1 MPRLAAWDRNGEK
14 SENKTDFLKSPSIDL
29 KTRAAPKKNSLNN
42 PNANLD
48 LKQYWWS
55 LLIET

>member
-14 SENKTDFLKSPSIDL
+14 SENQTDFLKSPSIDL
-29 KTRAAPKKNSLNN
+29 KRRAAPQKNSLNN
-42 PNANLD
+42 PYLG

-55 LLIET
+55 FLIKT

>member
-1 MPRLAAWDRNGEK
+1 MPRLAAWDSNREK
-14 SENKTDFLKSPSIDL
+14 SENKTDFLKSLSIDL
-29 KTRAAPKKNSLNN
+29 KTRAAPQKNSLNN
-42 PNANLD
+42 PYLD